1 MEVSK
6 FISAQFQPL
15 ILEMDSYS
23 PDEYLVAYNQ
33 SHLIG
38 CGKWEFNYETGCC
51 FIPDLV
57 KIIFTFDGDIT
68 SEEFDSTK
76 ATIYTIIATKPPF
89 IDTATEVDDV
99 TSRSI
104 WQQIIN
110 IFDSSDFDV
119 PEQMRIGHM
128 FEDNEAS
135 FVIVENVFL
144 YPSVYEGNLTFE
156 VDRLE

>member
-15 ILEMDSYS
+15 IIEMDSYE
-23 PDEYLVAYNQ
+23 PDVYLVAY
-33 SHLIG
+33 SLPHLVE
-38 CGKWEFNYETGCC
+38 CGRWELDYETGNCV
-51 FIPDLV
+51 IRGLV

-68 SEEFDSTK
+68 SPDFDSSKSTV
-76 ATIYTIIATKPPF
+76 YTIIATKPTF
-89 IDTATEVDDV
+89 IDNVDEIDDGM
-99 TSRSI
+99 SRSI

-110 IFDSSDFDV
+110 IFDSGDFTL
-119 PEQMRIGHM
+119 PEEMKIGHL

-144 YPSVYEGNLTFE
+144 FPSVHEGNLTFE
-156 VDRLE
+156 VDRL